1 MEEAVAVEVE
11 LEERGD
17 SLSRGDGELAIAIG
31 AAGHVDAVSQQVERP
46 HDHVLR
52 VPREAQVE
60 IPRQDFLL
68 HVEEVLHQLG
78 EDHPLRETTGE
89 TDCE

>member
-11 LEERGD
+11 LEQG
-17 SLSRGDGELAIAIG
+17 GDGLSWGDGKLAVSIG
-31 AAGHVDAVSQQVERP
+31 AARHVYAVSQQVERP

-60 IPRQDFLL
+60 ITRQDLLL
-68 HVEEVLHQLG
+68 HIEEVLHQLG
-78 EDHPLRETTGE
+78 EDHPLGREGR
-89 TDCE
+89 